1 MGARFVME
9 KATLSLIS
17 PLSAVP
23 EIGPKRIE
31 SLSKM
36 GIRTVLDLLYYFP
49 FRYEDRRAVRKI
61 GQLVPGISAG
71 FRARVRSIRKKEIRS
86 LRVPLVEADL
96 EDETGVVRAV
106 WFGQEYLLKTLPE
119 GSIAFF
125 FGKTEISDFDGRF
138 SIRSPVTERIDPE
151 RKNQKSFHVNRIVPV
166 YHEEQRLGSSFFR
179 KSIGIVLTSLW
190 GLDFD
195 PIPSAIRSSSDLP
208 DWFPSLVE
216 IHFPKELP
224 NPEDPDSLL
233 APGVP
238 CRRRFIFEELFFLEF
253 LMGHK
258 KREIQS
264 VVRSSPYLLL
274 EDARKRFESILPF
287 TLTTAQSRV
296 LSEIAQ
302 DLARPAPMN
311 RLLLGDVGSGKT
323 VVAAWGIFLAYQS
336 GFQSAFMAP
345 TEILALQHYS
355 SLSTLLDPLGIRVVL
370 MTQSVRGAERKKI
383 MESVYNGTVDLVV
396 GTHALIQ
403 DALSFQ
409 SLRLVVVDEQHKF
422 GVEQRRSLIQK
433 GENPDVLVM
442 TATPIPRSL
451 ALSYFGD
458 LDLSVLDER
467 PPGRKSVKTSIVPF
481 SSSDHFWDD
490 CVKPVMKRG
499 EQVFVVYPLIEEGKS
514 DELRDATSMHAF
526 LSSRWPEFRVDLLT
540 GRMSSGEKEAV
551 MESFNAGKVDLL
563 VATTVI
569 EVGVDIPNATVMVV
583 ENAERFGL
591 AQLHQLRGRVG
602 RGEKPAACFLLPGK
616 GASPEALE
624 RLEILVR
631 SDDGF
636 LVSEE
641 DLKTRGPGEFLGT
654 RQSGLPTFR
663 IANLVRDESL
673 LIEAR
678 KRASAFL
685 EPQTG
690 EHVHHIWEWTTL
702 MNFIRNRFPGVEEW
716 LLVR

>member
-264 VVRSSPYLLL
+264 VVRSSPYLLP